1 MSQHDPGSGMPP
13 PGWYPDPER
22 PGNRRWWDGSAWSE
36 FSEPVG
42 EAPQGGPGVQPAA
55 GGYGMPAA
63 QPAGQPPQID
73 VWLWQS
79 IVVTILCCLP
89 LGVVGIV
96 FASQANTEM
105 GVGNWAAAE
114 EKAKQAKTFTIIGFA
129 LGLAAYLVGFG
140 IFFLPFMVL

>member
-1 MSQHDPGSGMPP
+1 MSQHDSGAGMPP

-22 PGNRRWWDGSAWSE
+22 PGNRRWWDGSTWSE
-36 FSEPVG
+36 FSEPMG
-42 EAPQGGPGVQPAA
+42 GASPGGPGAQPAA
-55 GGYGMPAA
+55 AGAGMPAGTHPGPSGSA
-63 QPAGQPPQID
+63 PQID

-105 GVGNWAAAE
+105 GVGNWAAAQ
-114 EKAKQAKTFTIIGFA
+114 EKAK
-129 LGLAAYLVGFG
+129 
-140 IFFLPFMVL
+140 

>member
-1 MSQHDPGSGMPP
+1 
-13 PGWYPDPER
+13 
-22 PGNRRWWDGSAWSE
+22 
-36 FSEPVG
+36 
-42 EAPQGGPGVQPAA
+42 
-55 GGYGMPAA
+55 MPAA